1 MLDLFQ
7 SLPCTL
13 SYAGF
18 FFISGYLIRR
28 YIDSVPWGNCLD
40 KRIWNIFWVLALW
53 GVVQWLALSALNQ
66 WLAPERDLSNA
77 SNAAYADSTG
87 EFLRGMITAST
98 SLWYLYALIV
108 YFVVCKI
115 FSRLALP
122 LFALFVLLSVAV
134 NFVPTPWWGMNSV
147 IRNLPY
153 YSLGAWFGATL
164 MTYVKEVPLRRH
176 LLMASLLTV
185 LAVGAWLFTISL
197 LLSLVSIVVIMKLFY
212 QYEQRFGMRS
222 TSLLNVIGTNT
233 IAIYTTHRIL
243 VEIFSLTLLAP
254 MNAAR
259 WSPQVELTLDG
270 LPLCQFV
277 HLYCCGL
284 AGKKTFTACI
294 QRSVVLPA
302 FTARCRQLLPLS
314 HRPAGAIQFAKPCR
328 LRIMNSIAYQRYAP
342 YVEAYP
348 NENLTTV
355 MPEQYRY
362 TLPVK
367 AGEQRLLGELTGAA
381 CATLVAEI
389 AERHA
394 GPVVLIAPDMQ
405 NALRLHDEI
414 SQFTDQMVMNLADW
428 ETLPYDSFSPHQDI
442 ISSRLST
449 LYQLPTMQRGVLI
462 VPVNTLMQ
470 RVCPHSFLHGHALVM
485 KKVSACHE
493 MHYEP
498 NWTAPV
504 IAMLTR

>member
-164 MTYVKEVPLRRH
+164 MTYVK
-176 LLMASLLTV
+176 
-185 LAVGAWLFTISL
+185 
-197 LLSLVSIVVIMKLFY
+197 
-212 QYEQRFGMRS
+212 
-222 TSLLNVIGTNT
+222 
-233 IAIYTTHRIL
+233 
-243 VEIFSLTLLAP
+243 
-254 MNAAR
+254 
-259 WSPQVELTLDG
+259 
-270 LPLCQFV
+270 
-277 HLYCCGL
+277 
-284 AGKKTFTACI
+284 
-294 QRSVVLPA
+294 
-302 FTARCRQLLPLS
+302 RCRC
-314 HRPAGAIQFAKPCR
+314 AAIC
-328 LRIMNSIAYQRYAP
+328 
-342 YVEAYP
+342 
-348 NENLTTV
+348 
-355 MPEQYRY
+355 
-362 TLPVK
+362 
-367 AGEQRLLGELTGAA
+367 
-381 CATLVAEI
+381 
-389 AERHA
+389 
-394 GPVVLIAPDMQ
+394 
-405 NALRLHDEI
+405 
-414 SQFTDQMVMNLADW
+414 
-428 ETLPYDSFSPHQDI
+428 
-442 ISSRLST
+442 
-449 LYQLPTMQRGVLI
+449 
-462 VPVNTLMQ
+462 
-470 RVCPHSFLHGHALVM
+470 
-485 KKVSACHE
+485 
-493 MHYEP
+493 
-498 NWTAPV
+498 
-504 IAMLTR
+504 

>member
-1 MLDLFQ
+1 MKQKELWINQIKGLCICLVVIYHSVITFYPHLSTFQ
-7 SLPCTL
+7 HPL
-13 SYAGF
+13 SEVLSKCWIYFNLYLAPFRMPVF

-87 EFLRGMITAST
+87 EFLHGMITAST

-222 TSLLNVIGTNT
+222 TSLLNVIGSNT

-259 WSPQVELTLDG
+259 WSPQVELTLLMVYPFVSLFICTVAG
-270 LPLCQFV
+270 LLV
-277 HLYCCGL
+277 RKLS
-284 AGKKTFTACI
+284 
-294 QRSVVLPA
+294 QRAFSDLLFSPPSLPA
-302 FTARCRQLLPLS
+302 AVS
-314 HRPAGAIQFAKPCR
+314 
-328 LRIMNSIAYQRYAP
+328 Y
-342 YVEAYP
+342 
-348 NENLTTV
+348 
-355 MPEQYRY
+355 
-362 TLPVK
+362 
-367 AGEQRLLGELTGAA
+367 
-381 CATLVAEI
+381 
-389 AERHA
+389 
-394 GPVVLIAPDMQ
+394 
-405 NALRLHDEI
+405 
-414 SQFTDQMVMNLADW
+414 
-428 ETLPYDSFSPHQDI
+428 
-442 ISSRLST
+442 SR
-449 LYQLPTMQRGVLI
+449 
-462 VPVNTLMQ
+462 
-470 RVCPHSFLHGHALVM
+470 
-485 KKVSACHE
+485 
-493 MHYEP
+493 
-498 NWTAPV
+498 
-504 IAMLTR
+504 

>member
-40 KRIWNIFWVLALW
+40 KRIWSIFWVLTLW

-87 EFLRGMITAST
+87 EFLHGMITAST

-164 MTYVKEVPLRRH
+164 MTCVKEVPLRRH

-197 LLSLVSIVVIMKLFY
+197 LLSLVSIVVIMKTVLSI
-212 QYEQRFGMRS
+212 RA
-222 TSLLNVIGTNT
+222 T
-233 IAIYTTHRIL
+233 I
-243 VEIFSLTLLAP
+243 
-254 MNAAR
+254 
-259 WSPQVELTLDG
+259 
-270 LPLCQFV
+270 
-277 HLYCCGL
+277 
-284 AGKKTFTACI
+284 
-294 QRSVVLPA
+294 
-302 FTARCRQLLPLS
+302 
-314 HRPAGAIQFAKPCR
+314 
-328 LRIMNSIAYQRYAP
+328 RYALHQP
-342 YVEAYP
+342 
-348 NENLTTV
+348 
-355 MPEQYRY
+355 
-362 TLPVK
+362 
-367 AGEQRLLGELTGAA
+367 
-381 CATLVAEI
+381 AECDWLQ
-389 AERHA
+389 HHCY
-394 GPVVLIAPDMQ
+394 
-405 NALRLHDEI
+405 LHHP
-414 SQFTDQMVMNLADW
+414 S
-428 ETLPYDSFSPHQDI
+428 
-442 ISSRLST
+442 
-449 LYQLPTMQRGVLI
+449 
-462 VPVNTLMQ
+462 
-470 RVCPHSFLHGHALVM
+470 HSG
-485 KKVSACHE
+485 
-493 MHYEP
+493 
-498 NWTAPV
+498 
-504 IAMLTR
+504 